1 LNKSACF
8 FPIKFL
14 YLISKAIFVAP
25 EMNIHQTI
33 LKGVKEQLFF
43 NDYLVLPG
51 FGGFV
56 LKKSPAHFSSGGT
69 LILPPSK
76 TVSFNVQLKQND
88 GLFVQWLQKKI
99 NCDATQALK
108 HLEDFAEYCKSL
120 LNNRGRL
127 TIDGIG
133 FFYLDFENNICFEP
147 QQQNNFL
154 RESFGLAPVHIKEL
168 DIEIPVKNNTVFVD
182 RGIER
187 TEIPTP
193 VKKQRNYRKM
203 AIAAVSGAILF
214 STIMVIVSTSKF
226 SGPLKSAMFG
236 NEAKAIYSPVN
247 YSELNLKTID
257 PAKKDYV
264 ADANGIASLELDN
277 NKTIAVKA
285 FETSSAE
292 TSVPTHNTTV
302 ASSHSRK
309 NFEVVLGCFS
319 ILNNAHKMVTQFTH
333 KQIKA
338 SVAEQNE
345 KGLYV
350 VSSGSFNTK
359 EEALVQLAEI
369 KSSYPNAWIKKAE

>member
-1 LNKSACF
+1 
-8 FPIKFL
+8 
-14 YLISKAIFVAP
+14 
-25 EMNIHQTI
+25 MNIHQTI

-88 GLFVQWLQKKI
+88 GLFVQWLQKELS
-99 NCDATQALK
+99 CDATQAIK

-154 RESFGLAPVHIKEL
+154 RESFGLAPVHVKEL
-168 DIEIPVKNNTVFVD
+168 DIETPVKNKPVFVD
-182 RGIER
+182 REIER
-187 TEIPTP
+187 TETIVPEI
-193 VKKQRNYRKM
+193 KKQRNYRRI
-203 AIAAVSGAILF
+203 AVAAVSGAILF
-214 STIMVIVSTSKF
+214 SAIMVVVSTSKF
-226 SGPLKSAMFG
+226 SGPLKSAVFG
-236 NEAKAIYSPVN
+236 NETKAVYSPVN
-247 YSELNLKTID
+247 YSELNLKSID
-257 PAKKDYV
+257 PGKKDYV

-285 FETSSAE
+285 METETSEINTA
-292 TSVPTHNTTV
+292 THHTTI
-302 ASSHSRK
+302 ASTHSRK
-309 NFEVVLGCFS
+309 SFEVVLGCFS
-319 ILNNAHKMVTQFTH
+319 ILNNAHKMVSKLTRQ
-333 KQIKA
+333 QIKA
-338 SVAEQNE
+338 AVAGQNE

-359 EEALVQLAEI
+359 EEALAQLAEI
-369 KSSYPNAWIKKAE
+369 KSVYPSAWIKKGE